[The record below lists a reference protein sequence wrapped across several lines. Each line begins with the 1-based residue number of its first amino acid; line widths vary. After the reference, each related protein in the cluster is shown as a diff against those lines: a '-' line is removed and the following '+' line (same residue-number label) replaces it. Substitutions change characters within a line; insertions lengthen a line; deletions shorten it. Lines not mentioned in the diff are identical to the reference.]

1 MSFGVESPL
10 RREEI
15 RARLKRRGVFADA
28 SFSAELVRL
37 PVEAFVEFLDD
48 LVDSGTKDRL
58 RRKLVSDKQLP
69 DRSLKALAT
78 EVLLTLGEKVA
89 DKAGGDIADAIIQSA
104 GKTVVKPAVERLTGF
119 LTGLLRGYPDGAAS
133 MLAEGDIHPA
143 ERKRDTKAGFDAGC
157 TSVRVAL
164 A

>member
-1 MSFGVESPL
+1 MPRGRDVSAISEELLDSKTATTFASKFIARYLDPAFGPRSKSETDL
-10 RREEI
+10 
-15 RARLKRRGVFADA
+15 LVF
-28 SFSAELVRL
+28 SCLIQ
-37 PVEAFVEFLDD
+37 
-48 LVDSGTKDRL
+48 DRL
-58 RRKLVSDKQLP
+58 RRKLVSDKHLP